1 MSKASIQER
10 KEFLKTRV
18 NPILEVLVAD
28 LMKDRPSQVVRY
40 MIDWLNDKGEAQ
52 EEESQNIK
60 CDNLRPE
67 GVEDSSDEEDDEEGD
82 EVESLPMPA
91 LKPNAKQNRISVSAE
106 AYGTFNKKGNYQPRV
121 VPKSDETKQRIA
133 ARLGEVFM
141 FSNQDHKEKN
151 IVLDAME
158 EFKFKSGDSVIK
170 QGEDGDVLYVVD
182 SGNLDCYRKPT
193 KDGEDVYLKTYT
205 PGEAFG
211 ELALQYNAPRAA
223 TIKAKEDSVLFGL
236 DRDCFNNIVK
246 ESSIKKREKY
256 EAFLG
261 RVQLLDSQDSY
272 EKNKI
277 CDCLKHELF
286 SGVGMPIIKQGE
298 QGNTFYLLVEGTCSA
313 FIRGEDGKEKQ
324 VFEYKPNDYF
334 GELALLRDEPRA
346 ATIKTTS
353 ATTIVAYID
362 RLAFKRL
369 LGPLEKIL
377 QRNAERYTKYMKDK
391 K

>member
-193 KDGEDVYLKTYT
+193 KDGEDVY
-205 PGEAFG
+205 
-211 ELALQYNAPRAA
+211 
-223 TIKAKEDSVLFGL
+223 
-236 DRDCFNNIVK
+236 
-246 ESSIKKREKY
+246 
-256 EAFLG
+256 
-261 RVQLLDSQDSY
+261 RVDPDIIQTSQ
-272 EKNKI
+272 
-277 CDCLKHELF
+277 
-286 SGVGMPIIKQGE
+286 G
-298 QGNTFYLLVEGTCSA
+298 
-313 FIRGEDGKEKQ
+313 
-324 VFEYKPNDYF
+324 
-334 GELALLRDEPRA
+334 
-346 ATIKTTS
+346 
-353 ATTIVAYID
+353 
-362 RLAFKRL
+362 
-369 LGPLEKIL
+369 
-377 QRNAERYTKYMKDK
+377 
-391 K
+391 